1 MKMKRLV
8 FDELLKWKIS
18 KKRKPLILTGARQVG
33 KTWLLK
39 EFGRT
44 AYESYAYF
52 SFDENS
58 EYKQFFETT
67 KDVKRIL
74 DNLSMASGQKINEK
88 TLIIFDEIQECGK
101 ALGSLKYF
109 CENTPEYHVV
119 CAGSLLGL
127 TLAKPASFPVGN
139 VDFIS
144 VLPMNFTEFLMATG
158 SENYAEYLQSLNSI
172 ETIPDAFFNPLVE
185 KLKMYFV
192 IGGMPEAVRDWAE
205 YKDTAQLQETLSNIL
220 AAYEYD
226 FNKHATKDMIPK
238 ISMIF
243 RSIPSQLA
251 KENKKFL
258 YKVAKE
264 GARAREYEDAV
275 QWLVNADI
283 VKKVFRCNDPGLPL
297 SSYDDISAFKIY
309 LGDVG
314 MLRRMAYLAPSA
326 IAEANRLFVEFK
338 GALTENYILNA
349 LEPQFEPLP
358 RYWAMDKPRYEVD
371 FLVQHENEIF
381 PIEVKSDANV
391 ESKSLKKYAEIYP
404 DTTKLRVR
412 FSLRNLCLDGNI
424 LNIPLFLSDYAKKF
438 IDIAL
443 GKFK

>member
-8 FDELLKWKIS
+8 FEELLKWKAS

-33 KTWLLK
+33 KTWVLK
-39 EFGRT
+39 EFGKE

-74 DNLSMASGQKINEK
+74 DNLSMASGQKINDK
-88 TLIIFDEIQECGK
+88 TLIIFDEIQECRN

-109 CENTPEYHVV
+109 CENAPEYHIA

-127 TLAKPASFPVGN
+127 ALAKPASFPVGK
-139 VDFIS
+139 VDFID
-144 VLPMNFTEFLMATG
+144 VRPMNFTEFLMATDSG
-158 SENYAEYLQSLNSI
+158 NYVEYLQSVNTIQS
-172 ETIPDAFFNPLVE
+172 IPDAFFNPLVE
-185 KLKMYFV
+185 KMKMYFV
-192 IGGMPEAVRDWAE
+192 IGGMPEAVKVWAE
-205 YKDTAQLQETLSNIL
+205 EKDTAELQQTLSNIL
-220 AAYEYD
+220 AAYGID
-226 FNKHATKDMIPK
+226 FNKHADKDMVPK
-238 ISMIF
+238 IALIF
-243 RSIPSQLA
+243 QSIPSQLA

-258 YKVAKE
+258 YKTVKE
-264 GARAREYEDAV
+264 GARAREYEDAL
-275 QWLVNADI
+275 QWLVNANI
-283 VKKVFRCNDPGLPL
+283 VKKIFRCNEPKLPL

-309 LGDVG
+309 LCDVG
-314 MLRRMAYLAPSA
+314 MLRRMAFLAPSA
-326 IAEANRLFVEFK
+326 IAEGNRLFTEFK

-371 FLVQHENEIF
+371 YLIQRENEIF

-391 ESKSLKKYAEIYP
+391 ESKSLKKYAEVYP
-404 DTTKLRVR
+404 GRAKLRVR
-412 FSLRNLCLDGNI
+412 FSLRNLCLNGDV
-424 LNIPLFLSDYAKKF
+424 LNIPLFMADYADKL
-438 IDIAL
+438 IGIAL
-443 GKFK
+443 KAL